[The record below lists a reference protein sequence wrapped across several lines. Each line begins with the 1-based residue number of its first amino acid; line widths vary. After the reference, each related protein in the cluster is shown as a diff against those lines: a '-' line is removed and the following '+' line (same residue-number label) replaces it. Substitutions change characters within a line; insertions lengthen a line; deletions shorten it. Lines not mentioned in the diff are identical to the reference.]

1 MIRVAFKDAK
11 IPHNLVVAHNG
22 IEAMHILKQK
32 GKSSDVYRANLII
45 LDLNLPKM
53 NGREVLKEI
62 KEDDNL
68 KMIPII
74 ILTTSCS
81 EEDITETYQNH
92 VNAYITKPVD
102 LDQFMNVVNTINDFW
117 LKSVELPP

>member
-1 MIRVAFKDAK
+1 
-11 IPHNLVVAHNG
+11 
-22 IEAMHILKQK
+22 MHILKQK